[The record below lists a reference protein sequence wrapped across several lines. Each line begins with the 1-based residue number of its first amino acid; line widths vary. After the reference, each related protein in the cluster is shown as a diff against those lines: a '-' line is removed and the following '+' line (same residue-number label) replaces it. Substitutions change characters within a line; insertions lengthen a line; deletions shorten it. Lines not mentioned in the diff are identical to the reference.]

1 LIAGHKHSITA
12 VAAEGD
18 KLVSADENGDIV
30 IHRHVDGTS
39 FKLEHTVPGRGIPC
53 NTLAVWKNIIVA
65 GLVML
70 LQLIVSIS

>member
-53 NTLAVWKNIIVA
+53 NTLAVWKNLIVA

-70 LQLIVSIS
+70 L